1 MLRLAVATAP
11 VVLASDAN
19 PMDKVFEL
27 MDECAAKVKADGE
40 AEAKSYK
47 EYFDWC
53 DDTAKNTQFEIKTHS
68 SEKEELEATIGEETA
83 NIAASTTKI
92 EELSAAIASDTAE
105 LKEATGIRE
114 KEQQILR
121 KAKQNLSTRLT
132 RSKGRLQFWNVKWQ
146 KRQDPLPKLTPA
158 T

>member
-1 MLRLAVATAP
+1 MMLRLAVATAP

-27 MDECAAKVKADGE
+27 MDDCAAKVKADGE
-40 AEAKSYK
+40 AEAKAYK

-53 DDTAKNTQFEIKTHS
+53 DDTAKNTQFEIKTHT
-68 SEKEELEATIGEETA
+68 SEKEDLEATIGEETA

-114 KEQQILR
+114 KEAADFAKSEAELVDTVDTLERAVAIL
-121 KAKQNLSTRLT
+121 
-132 RSKGRLQFWNVKWQ
+132 
-146 KRQDPLPKLTPA
+146 
-158 T
+158 